1 MECFPRNNEN
11 LNFACEEEKFF
22 AEDSYEL
29 DPRIDNRDVKLVF
42 YPFELDEKNL
52 KPIFTYTYYFEESKR
67 ADADSTIDA
76 KASDILLGLN
86 QTLPNVIDIFKKRYK
101 ECKSI
106 GDDLLKS
113 GPNVPTFEGELKPN
127 DSCPCGSGKKY
138 KKCCADKLN

>member
-1 MECFPRNNEN
+1 M
-11 LNFACEEEKFF
+11 
-22 AEDSYEL
+22 
-29 DPRIDNRDVKLVF
+29 
-42 YPFELDEKNL
+42 DEKNL

-67 ADADSTIDA
+67 ADADSKIDA